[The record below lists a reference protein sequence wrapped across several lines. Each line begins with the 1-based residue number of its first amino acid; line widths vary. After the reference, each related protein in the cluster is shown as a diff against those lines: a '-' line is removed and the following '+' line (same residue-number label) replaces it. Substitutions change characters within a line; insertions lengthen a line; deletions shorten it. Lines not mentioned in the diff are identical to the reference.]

1 MILVAHARSE
11 PLYFALLLHLGC
23 LVCQIGE
30 LGAYSAGGGVGQAC
44 DREQHTGGSGRSL
57 RELPRASSYALHAG
71 LHTMY
76 MEHSARVRRCRP
88 F

>member
-57 RELPRASSYALHAG
+57 REPPRASSYAPPCRPPHHVYGALCQG
-71 LHTMY
+71 
-76 MEHSARVRRCRP
+76 VCRP